1 MLYQLYLLIAIT
13 ALVLIPCEKVAGT
26 EVETRPGNTCIQ
38 CHAGKRTGFV
48 EGHAFGADNC
58 VICHGGDSSATTAQ
72 SSHAGM
78 TGFPGLLDNAQR
90 SCGTCHADKVLS
102 VSKSLMHTGRGM
114 VSVTREIIDG
124 SIGNEAS
131 ANLQSLGHGP
141 ADSMLRKLCSSCH
154 LGQKKSAHKLD
165 PVRDRGGFC
174 LACHIN
180 GYPEEAHPALSAN
193 VSDARCFGCHSRSAR
208 ISLSYSGLA
217 EIDPATAGRRETVLR
232 LSDGRRVE
240 RKPAD
245 VHFTSGMNCISCH
258 KGSALMAG
266 AGDAVHQRDAVATRC
281 VDCHEIDHASGQP
294 HDPAHERLEC
304 ATCHSQWVAQ
314 CFGCHMEYDAD
325 GSQWDHIEQQETAG
339 RWHEQRSDFRNELG
353 ALGVNAA
360 NRIELFTPGMIMTL
374 SHPDWDVEKFVR
386 LFAPISPHT
395 TGPSRSCESCH
406 RSSVALGLGQG
417 VIDYRDNEIHF
428 APAHAPLRDGLP
440 ADAWTNVD
448 GTLGGRA
455 PLRGQRPLNRQEM
468 EAVLKAPLP
477 DPD

>member
-1 MLYQLYLLIAIT
+1 MRFRTFLVIVTNAVLLISG
-13 ALVLIPCEKVAGT
+13 PEVAGA
-26 EVETRPGNTCIQ
+26 ENEAVAENTCIQ
-38 CHAGKRTGFV
+38 CHAGKRAGFV
-48 EGHAFGADNC
+48 AGHAFGADNC
-58 VICHGGDSSATTAQ
+58 IICHGGDSSAAAQ
-72 SSHAGM
+72 HDSHLGM
-78 TGFPGLLDNAQR
+78 TGFPGLLDNAGR
-90 SCGTCHADKVLS
+90 SCGNCHADKVAS
-102 VSKSLMHTGRGM
+102 VRESLMHTGRGM
-114 VSVTREIIDG
+114 VSVTRRTVDG
-124 SIGNEAS
+124 NIGDETT

-141 ADSMLRKLCSSCH
+141 ADTLLRKLCASCH
-154 LGQKKSAHKLD
+154 LGQQKSVHQLS
-165 PVRDRGGFC
+165 PVTDRGGGC

-180 GYPEEAHPALSAN
+180 DYPEKAHPALSAN

-217 EIDPATAGRRETVLR
+217 EIDPVTAGRRETVLR

-353 ALGVNAA
+353 ALGINAA

-374 SHPDWDVEKFVR
+374 SHPDWDAEKFVR

-417 VIDYRDNEIHF
+417 VIDYSDNEIHF

-468 EAVLKAPLP
+468 EALLKAPLP

>member
-38 CHAGKRTGFV
+38 CHAGKRAGFV

-58 VICHGGDSSATTAQ
+58 VICHGGDSSATTER
-72 SSHAGM
+72 SSHDGM

-90 SCGTCHADKVLS
+90 SCGDCHADKVSS
-102 VSKSLMHTGRGM
+102 VSNSLMHTGRGM
-114 VSVTREIIDG
+114 VSVTREIVDG
-124 SIGNEAS
+124 RSGDAAS

-154 LGQKKSAHKLD
+154 LGQSKSAHELD

-180 GYPEEAHPALSAN
+180 AYPEDAHPALSTK

-245 VHFTSGMNCISCH
+245 VHSTSGMNCISCH

-266 AGDAVHQRDAVATRC
+266 AGNAVHQRDAVATRC
-281 VDCHEIDHASGQP
+281 VDCYEIDHASGQP

-353 ALGVNAA
+353 ALGVTAA
-360 NRIELFTPGMIMTL
+360 NRIELFTPGMVMTL
-374 SHPDWDVEKFVR
+374 VHPEWDVEKFVR
-386 LFAPISPHT
+386 LFVPISPHT
-395 TGPSRSCESCH
+395 IGPARSCESCH

-417 VIDYRDNEIHF
+417 GIEYRDGDIHF
-428 APAHAPLRDGLP
+428 SPAHPPLRDGLP
-440 ADAWTNVD
+440 ADAWTNID

-455 PLRGQRPLNRQEM
+455 PLQEQRPLSREEM
-468 EAVLKAPLP
+468 EAVLTAPLP
-477 DPD
+477 

>member
-1 MLYQLYLLIAIT
+1 MRFRTFLVIVTNAVLLISG
-13 ALVLIPCEKVAGT
+13 PEVAGA
-26 EVETRPGNTCIQ
+26 ENEAVAENTCIQ
-38 CHAGKRTGFV
+38 CHAGKRAGFV
-48 EGHAFGADNC
+48 AGHAFGADNC
-58 VICHGGDSSATTAQ
+58 IICHGGDSSAAAQ
-72 SSHAGM
+72 HDSHLGM
-78 TGFPGLLDNAQR
+78 TGFPGLLDNAGR
-90 SCGTCHADKVLS
+90 SCGNCHADKVAS
-102 VSKSLMHTGRGM
+102 VRESLMHTGRGM
-114 VSVTREIIDG
+114 VSVTRRTVDG
-124 SIGNEAS
+124 NIGDETT

-141 ADSMLRKLCSSCH
+141 ADTLLRKLCASCH
-154 LGQKKSAHKLD
+154 LGQQKSVHQLS
-165 PVRDRGGFC
+165 PVTDRGGGC

-180 GYPEEAHPALSAN
+180 DYPEKAHPALSAN

-217 EIDPATAGRRETVLR
+217 EIDPVTAGRRETVLR

-353 ALGVNAA
+353 ALGINAA

-374 SHPDWDVEKFVR
+374 SHPDWDAEKFVR